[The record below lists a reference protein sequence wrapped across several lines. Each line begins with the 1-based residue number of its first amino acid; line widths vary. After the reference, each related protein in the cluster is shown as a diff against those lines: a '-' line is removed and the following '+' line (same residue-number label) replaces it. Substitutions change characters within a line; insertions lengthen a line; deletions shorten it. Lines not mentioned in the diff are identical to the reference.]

1 MDYVKI
7 SRKILEWGWYKDVN
21 TKVLFFHIL
30 LKANWKD
37 GRFQGIE
44 IPRGS
49 FVTSYQ
55 TLADETGLTVMN
67 IRTAIKHLKLT
78 QEITVSQHSKFSVI
92 TVKNYDTYQTAN
104 TVTNSQLTGN
114 QQAANRQLTTI
125 EEGKKERKEEYNKSP
140 KGDYESRTPE
150 NSIYATIRELYNS
163 VCGSYP
169 RLVKMSDARK
179 KAISAR
185 LKTGYTLDD
194 FQTLF
199 EKAEA
204 SDFLKGAN
212 KRNWSATFDWLICD
226 SNMAKV
232 LDGNYDAKE
241 GAANDP
247 EPTNSVRLW

>member
-7 SRKILEWGWYKDVN
+7 SRKILEWEWYTDIN
-21 TKVLFFHIL
+21 TKVLFLHIL

-37 GRFQGIE
+37 GRFQGTE

-49 FVTSYQ
+49 FVTSQ
-55 TLADETGLTVMN
+55 QNLAMETGLTVKN
-67 IRTAIKHLKLT
+67 VRTALKHLENT
-78 QEITVSQHSKFSVI
+78 GEVAVNRHPKFSVI
-92 TVKNYDTYQTAN
+92 TIKNYDKYQSGG
-104 TVTNSQLTGN
+104 SQVAVEG
-114 QQAANRQLTTI
+114 QSGGSQVATI

-140 KGDYESRTPE
+140 KGDYESSTPD
-150 NSIYATIRELYNS
+150 SIYATIRELYNS

-179 KAISAR
+179 KAINAR

-199 EKAEA
+199 KKAEA

-232 LDGNYDAKE
+232 LDGNYDAKGS
-241 GAANDP
+241 GANEP